1 MRLLI
6 VEDNDQLAGLLAQG
20 LKASGFETDRA
31 SLLTEAQDA
40 LAVNSYA
47 GVVLDLGLPDGDGK
61 QLVAQLRARGD
72 SIPVLMLTARGTVA
86 ERVSGLGSGADD
98 YLVKPFAFEE
108 LIARLRALMRRP
120 GSYAGDVLKA
130 GNVSLDMDA
139 RQALVGGVPQA
150 LSGRELT
157 LLELLMR
164 RPGRVVP
171 KRLVEDQLF
180 GLSSEVRSNAVE
192 VYVHRLRKQL
202 VQAGATAEVHTV
214 RGVGYILVKAK
225 G

>member
-6 VEDNDQLAGLLAQG
+6 VEDNDQLAELLAQG
-20 LKASGFETDRA
+20 LKAAGFETDRTA
-31 SLLTEAQDA
+31 LLTEAQDA

-61 QLVAQLRARGD
+61 QLVAGLRAKGD
-72 SIPVLMLTARGTVA
+72 ATPILMLTARGTVA
-86 ERVSGLGSGADD
+86 EKVRGLSSGADD

-120 GSYAGDVLKA
+120 GTYAGDLLEA
-130 GNVSLDMDA
+130 GNIGFDTGA
-139 RQALVGGVPQA
+139 RQAFVGGVPQT
-150 LSGRELT
+150 LSARELA
-157 LLELLMR
+157 LLELLIR

-171 KRLVEDQLF
+171 KRLAEDQLF
-180 GLSSEVRSNAVE
+180 GLSCEVRSNAVE

-214 RGVGYILVKAK
+214 RGVGYILVEAK